1 MIIKTF
7 TAQTETEALELAK
20 KELGPGAIVTKKKEN
35 IPHGLMALFKKPS
48 YEITA
53 AVDDSPVKN

>member
-7 TAQTETEALELAK
+7 TAPTETEALELAK

-35 IPHGLMALFKKPS
+35 IPHGLMALLAGAS
-48 YEITA
+48 STA
-53 AVDDSPVKN
+53 AVIS